1 MVHWQKGWLIANY
14 IASLFKTLRLSV
26 AGLALIFSW
35 TPPPAGIGTDR
46 QER

>member
-1 MVHWQKGWLIANY
+1 MVHWQKGWLVANY

-35 TPPPAGIGTDR
+35 TPPAGIGTDR